1 MAGLSIMLGWGWKR
15 ALIALVAGALSALSM
30 APFNAWPVLF
40 VTFPVAV
47 WLIDGAAAG
56 KRRGVPAAAMA
67 GFWFGLGYF
76 LPGIYWTGKALLVD
90 PPPFACHKPFARSGL
105 PTSLASFPA

>member
-1 MAGLSIMLGWGWKR
+1 VKSASKLRAAGLSVILAWGWKR
-15 ALIALVAGALSALSM
+15 AAIALAAGLLSSFSM

-56 KRRGVPAAAMA
+56 KWRGAPAA
-67 GFWFGLGYF
+67 
-76 LPGIYWTGKALLVD
+76 VNR
-90 PPPFACHKPFARSGL
+90 AR
-105 PTSLASFPA
+105 